1 MGSGRKMATGMAGIT
16 LGDPIGELVGSSRL
30 RSLLATCI
38 KGQGLAGGG
47 VSLITHSPK
56 ATRIRLTI
64 ELAGTGFALSV
75 PVPQLFPGQL
85 APVAGRAS
93 LKPLSVASRLP
104 PPCVELGR

>member
-1 MGSGRKMATGMAGIT
+1 MPGTP
-16 LGDPIGELVGSSRL
+16 LGKPIADLVGSTRL
-30 RSLLATCI
+30 RSFLAPCI
-38 KGQGLAGGG
+38 NGQRLAGGG
-47 VSLITHSPK
+47 VSFITHSRK
-56 ATRIRLTI
+56 ATRIRLTS

>member
-1 MGSGRKMATGMAGIT
+1 MFQPRYVPSGASRST
-16 LGDPIGELVGSSRL
+16 VGTPRL
-30 RSLLATCI
+30 RSFLAPSI
-38 KGQGLAGGG
+38 NGQRLGGGG
-47 VSLITHSPK
+47 VPFITHSRK
-56 ATRIRLTI
+56 ATRIRLTS